1 MLRKTISN
9 ASLQRK
15 CCLSLSSEPRLPFR
29 LSQVEGEPGSAA
41 IAAEGVWD
49 GKKIPNASMVNPHVI
64 FPWRHDTELL
74 PRLVVGSDEFKLHG
88 GYYGPGDPFN
98 CPIRNMPL
106 FTTFAANLIGVPW
119 YKIPFSGWRQE
130 LADSSSWAFTQ
141 AVAAMMSN
149 LYRVPF
155 GDIRREEGDIEV
167 DFKHTITTSNT
178 DTEKSVNESETFSS
192 PDLEYMVEEK
202 LRNLY
207 KNAHAS
213 GRDQIQIHLQMQTT
227 SVRLLSLMM
236 IPLFTRKESK
246 QQPSTTV
253 PVTKWLMEVASTPP
267 SECVAKVQSK
277 LHRYDG
283 YVAYEHTIIAQVLVY
298 CDEVFSVTDLSS
310 GSVLQGYG
318 DGKVRNVPHVVRLET
333 VVEHQLQLE
342 KRETKV
348 VIKGWQITDWDDMLG
363 GNVWFS

>member
-192 PDLEYMVEEK
+192 PDLEYGRGKTSELVQKRSCVGSRSNTNPSSDADHVRPATKFDDDTLVHAKGVETTTIHNGSCHQMVDGSGV
-202 LRNLY
+202 
-207 KNAHAS
+207 HAPL
-213 GRDQIQIHLQMQTT
+213 GVRCEGAIQ
-227 SVRLLSLMM
+227 
-236 IPLFTRKESK
+236 
-246 QQPSTTV
+246 
-253 PVTKWLMEVASTPP
+253 VASIRRI
-267 SECVAKVQSK
+267 C
-277 LHRYDG
+277 R
-283 YVAYEHTIIAQVLVY
+283 I
-298 CDEVFSVTDLSS
+298 
-310 GSVLQGYG
+310 
-318 DGKVRNVPHVVRLET
+318 
-333 VVEHQLQLE
+333 
-342 KRETKV
+342 
-348 VIKGWQITDWDDMLG
+348 
-363 GNVWFS
+363 